1 MEDLSFYDEG
11 YFWLPS
17 ERDNKIPGIIK
28 YNNGKFSLRLFGRF
42 KENQDPFSLENIILG
57 QCNENHQ
64 LTLYK
69 SIYYGYWP
77 QPGSIPDPEGMFFS
91 DYDTYYLFVGY
102 HFNEVN
108 DIKFNSI
115 SLTFSPINDWMRKK
129 FEGSEEKKFAQL
141 DENTTI
147 KIEYGIGKDRRK
159 ENRISRDYPKYII
172 RSKNYFNLNEIYGK
186 SRILSEFLFF
196 VSDENPSIVELNCY
210 NFDISKT
217 PHISKDVK
225 IYSFRNSLYHGYH
238 KDRDNLFEF
247 CEIEQKY
254 FELLELWFSKRNKL
268 EPIFAHYFTTK
279 FNPDLLLHITFFNY
293 IHALEGYSKV
303 LKRKRESLNERLK
316 RIFNKYEIVSERLFK
331 DEQEKTDFLEQAIK
345 IRNSIVHLNDDY
357 AKKIKDNE
365 TISKGISFFDIYIKL
380 CLLDEL
386 LMLNDNEMND
396 KIVNKLVKKAYPIAS
411 FIL

>member
-1 MEDLSFYDEG
+1 MEDFSFYDEG

-17 ERDNKIPGIIK
+17 DRDNKIPGIIK

-42 KENQDPFSLENIILG
+42 KENRDRLTLENIILG
-57 QCNENHQ
+57 RCHENHQ

-77 QPGSIPDPEGMFFS
+77 QPGSIPDPEGMVFS
-91 DYDTYYLFVGY
+91 DYDAYYLFVGY

-115 SLTFSPINDWMRKK
+115 SLKFSPINDWMRKK
-129 FEGSEEKKFAQL
+129 FEGSEEKKFAKL

-147 KIEYGIGKDRRK
+147 KIEYGKDRRN
-159 ENRISRDYPKYII
+159 ENRISREYPIYII
-172 RSKNYFNLNEIYGK
+172 RSKNSLNLNEIYEK

-210 NFDISKT
+210 NFDISKK
-217 PHISKDVK
+217 PPISEYVQ
-225 IYSFRNSLYHGYH
+225 IYSFRNSIYNGYH
-238 KDRDNLFEF
+238 KNRDNLFEF
-247 CEIEQKY
+247 CEIEEKY
-254 FELLELWFSKRNKL
+254 YELLELWFSKRNKL

-279 FNPDLLLHITFFNY
+279 FNPDLLLHIKFFNY

-303 LKRKRESLNERLK
+303 LKRKEEKLNKRLK
-316 RIFNKYEIVSERLFK
+316 RIFNKYEIVTKRLFK
-331 DEQEKTDFLEQAIK
+331 NEQEKTDFLDKVIG
-345 IRNSIVHLNDDY
+345 IRNSIVHLNEDY
-357 AKKIKDNE
+357 PEKIKDNE
-365 TISKGISFFDIYIKL
+365 TISKGIYFFDIYIKL

-386 LMLNDNEMND
+386 LILNDKELND
-396 KIVNKLVKKAYPIAS
+396 KIVDKLVKKAYPIAS

>member
-1 MEDLSFYDEG
+1 MEDFSFYDEG

-17 ERDNKIPGIIK
+17 DRDNKIPGIIK

-42 KENQDPFSLENIILG
+42 KENRDRLTLENIILG
-57 QCNENHQ
+57 RCHENHQ

-77 QPGSIPDPEGMFFS
+77 QPGSIPDPEGMVFS

-115 SLTFSPINDWMRKK
+115 SLKFSPINDWMRKK

-147 KIEYGIGKDRRK
+147 KIEYGKDRRN
-159 ENRISRDYPKYII
+159 ENRISREYPIYII
-172 RSKNYFNLNEIYGK
+172 RSKNSLNLNEIYEK

-210 NFDISKT
+210 NFDISKK
-217 PHISKDVK
+217 PPFSEYVQ
-225 IYSFRNSLYHGYH
+225 IYSFRNSIYNGYH
-238 KDRDNLFEF
+238 KNRDNLFEF
-247 CEIEQKY
+247 CEIEEKY
-254 FELLELWFSKRNKL
+254 YELLELWFSKRNKL

-279 FNPDLLLHITFFNY
+279 FNPDLLLHIKFFNY

-303 LKRKRESLNERLK
+303 LKRKEENLNKRLK
-316 RIFNKYEIVSERLFK
+316 RIFNKYEIVTKRLFK
-331 DEQEKTDFLEQAIK
+331 NEQEKTDFLDKVIG
-345 IRNSIVHLNDDY
+345 IRNSIVHLNEDY
-357 AKKIKDNE
+357 PEKIKDNE
-365 TISKGISFFDIYIKL
+365 TISKGIYFFDIYIKL

-386 LMLNDNEMND
+386 LILNDKELND
-396 KIVNKLVKKAYPIAS
+396 KIVDKLVKKAYPIAS
-411 FIL
+411 FII